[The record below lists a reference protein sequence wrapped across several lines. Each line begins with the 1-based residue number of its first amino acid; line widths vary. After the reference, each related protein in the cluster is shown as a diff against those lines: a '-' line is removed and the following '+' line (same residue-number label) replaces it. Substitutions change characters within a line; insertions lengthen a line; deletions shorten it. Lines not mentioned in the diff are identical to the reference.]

1 MRQVLALDLPRTLAG
16 NLAPIGCEY
25 QAIRAAPVAE
35 STIPS
40 RCTDESLGP
49 ECSAIMDRASWKMGL
64 GPTLC
69 YTNFTTKCES
79 ASEHETRRTETR
91 I

>member
-25 QAIRAAPVAE
+25 QGIRAARVAE

-40 RCTDESLGP
+40 RCTDEWLGP
-49 ECSAIMDRASWKMGL
+49 VCSVIMDGAS
-64 GPTLC
+64 
-69 YTNFTTKCES
+69 
-79 ASEHETRRTETR
+79 
-91 I
+91 